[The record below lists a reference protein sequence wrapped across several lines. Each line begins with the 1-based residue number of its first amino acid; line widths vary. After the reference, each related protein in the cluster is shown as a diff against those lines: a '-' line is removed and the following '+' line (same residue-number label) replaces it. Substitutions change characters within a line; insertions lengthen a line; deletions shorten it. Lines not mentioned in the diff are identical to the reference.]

1 MTVHHSSI
9 KLSDVNEG
17 IKLVNGDSRPDR
29 VFPVGKEDRPKV
41 GRLPNREDDDSVARR
56 SDADFFPRS
65 YQFADRRAKEEAL
78 VRPTDGK
85 GVCGQR
91 SRERVPRKESSAAS
105 VGRGGKR
112 VQSEARRQKT
122 RL

>member
-1 MTVHHSSI
+1 MAVHHSSI
-9 KLSDVNEG
+9 KLSDVDEG
-17 IKLVNGDSRPDR
+17 IELVNGGSRPDR
-29 VFPVGKEDRPKV
+29 VVPVREEDRPKV

-56 SDADFFPRS
+56 SDADLLPRS

-91 SRERVPRKESSAAS
+91 SRERVPRKEFGTAS

-112 VQSEARRQKT
+112 VQSEARRHKA